1 MIYQYEVCGVSIM
14 TTINKIVRTGVL
26 GGLLMGAV
34 TLNST
39 NPIKNTDKIPNQT
52 EVVSKEGAAALRAAS
67 LQGVQQASVPDVH
80 NQKLDKALRKYIESA
95 DDREYIDG
103 IINNTYKDNGTYL
116 ASALMQHEINLQHLC
131 SFMCGNTDILI
142 KNNINPE
149 LGRTIKGFGAAFY
162 KTVTPREE
170 MVIEWLMNGYSPS
183 VRKSLQFDRKPTA
196 EEVATRLDNIAKTKS
211 GFTRDELIEYY
222 ALNDEF
228 IYKKLKKRNNT
239 QAMSDLIAY
248 KMFLIDKMMFEK
260 ELDGIGVF
268 TMVGRFE
275 NQKKT
280 IYDYYQEWIKSVEPI
295 AD

>member
-1 MIYQYEVCGVSIM
+1 MVA
-14 TTINKIVRTGVL
+14 INKIARAGIL

-34 TLNST
+34 TLNAT
-39 NPIKNTDKIPNQT
+39 NPITTLNKTPNQT

-67 LQGVQQASVPDVH
+67 LQGVQQTTVSTVH
-80 NQKLDKALRKYIESA
+80 NQKLDKALRKYIESN

-103 IINNTYKDNGTYL
+103 IINNIYKDNGTYL

-131 SFMCGNTDILI
+131 SFMSGNTDILI

-149 LGRTIKGFGAAFY
+149 LGRTIKGFGSAFY

-170 MVIEWLMNGYSPS
+170 KVVNWLMNSYSPS
-183 VRKSLQFDRKPTA
+183 LSSDLQFNHKPTA
-196 EEVATRLDNIAKTKS
+196 EEVATRLDNIAKTKA

-228 IYKKLKKRNNT
+228 IYKKLKKRNDT

-248 KMFLIDKMMFEK
+248 KMFLIDKIVFEK
-260 ELDGIGVF
+260 ELDRLGVF
-268 TMVGRFE
+268 KAVGRFE
-275 NQKKT
+275 KGDYT
-280 IYDYYQEWIKSVEPI
+280 IFHYYDKWINSIEPK
-295 AD
+295 AN